1 MAGNSGP
8 AANSNLDADWLFFAE
23 VGTSVHGGHS
33 LAAFGPLPSALDA
46 LALAINSI
54 NHTAYSLFEQGYTGS
69 FNADAHLVER
79 LPITSFTIRRH
90 DPDTRAPDNGW
101 MLTGKRHHRA
111 RLGGR
116 GAA

>member
-8 AANSNLDADWLFFAE
+8 AHNSNLVADWHFYAE

-33 LAAFGPLPSALDA
+33 LAAFGPLPTALDA

-54 NHTAYSLFEQGYTGS
+54 NHTAYSVFEQGYAGS
-69 FNADAHLVER
+69 FHADARLVER

-90 DPDTRAPDNGW
+90 DSETLAPDERW
-101 MLTGKRHHRA
+101 ALTGGRHHRV
-111 RLGGR
+111 RLGREGV
-116 GAA
+116 A